1 MEEELSDISNNNIN
15 YNEIDP
21 LNDPELDFDLGNK
34 NLNQELLKSKDNII
48 KKLKRKITAYEKNAQ
63 AQNQKLS
70 DYDHLLVEFNSLT
83 KNYSELEH
91 DLEIL
96 KNENNQLKEIINAK
110 NQTIIDFQGLF
121 EASKSKFDL
130 FNQTNNALKLK
141 ISELEAQLKMYPST
155 LKNNEELNQKILD
168 YASKIERIKNEYNKR
183 EELYKVKL
191 DNQIKLTK
199 NAERANEEEIKELKN
214 EIERIKKQSDL
225 EIKKNEELLSA
236 KKLSEDQ
243 FKNKLMEQE
252 KENEKLSKII
262 NNLKSNINDNNLL
275 TKTEINKQKNEIDK
289 LNEELKNIYKE
300 LSEKEEQNVTLTEA
314 LNKANNGINQS
325 EIEIETRNNTING
338 LIEEKE
344 QLIKQLDEKQND
356 FNEYQKSSQ
365 QEIEMLHQKLIAV
378 EEERENLIN
387 ENEKQNKEI
396 SQLKEELY
404 QYETNGNTYLEEKRE
419 NENKFNNLAQAFQ
432 IKEQELTVEIEK
444 LKKIKKKMLKENEIL
459 RDKYEKKINILTLQN
474 NEACLRVKKLIN
486 TCISLKNYIL
496 SIERS
501 MNLNNSVILGA
512 NNTFQGQRLSGN
524 YQINKDL
531 LSGMNNI
538 INQIDSKILN
548 DDFLNQTY

>member
-34 NLNQELLKSKDNII
+34 NLSQELLKSKDNII

-168 YASKIERIKNEYNKR
+168 YASKIERIKSEYNKR

-262 NNLKSNINDNNLL
+262 NN
-275 TKTEINKQKNEIDK
+275 
-289 LNEELKNIYKE
+289 
-300 LSEKEEQNVTLTEA
+300 
-314 LNKANNGINQS
+314 
-325 EIEIETRNNTING
+325 
-338 LIEEKE
+338 
-344 QLIKQLDEKQND
+344 
-356 FNEYQKSSQ
+356 
-365 QEIEMLHQKLIAV
+365 
-378 EEERENLIN
+378 
-387 ENEKQNKEI
+387 
-396 SQLKEELY
+396 
-404 QYETNGNTYLEEKRE
+404 
-419 NENKFNNLAQAFQ
+419 
-432 IKEQELTVEIEK
+432 
-444 LKKIKKKMLKENEIL
+444 
-459 RDKYEKKINILTLQN
+459 
-474 NEACLRVKKLIN
+474 
-486 TCISLKNYIL
+486 
-496 SIERS
+496 
-501 MNLNNSVILGA
+501 
-512 NNTFQGQRLSGN
+512 
-524 YQINKDL
+524 
-531 LSGMNNI
+531 
-538 INQIDSKILN
+538 
-548 DDFLNQTY
+548 